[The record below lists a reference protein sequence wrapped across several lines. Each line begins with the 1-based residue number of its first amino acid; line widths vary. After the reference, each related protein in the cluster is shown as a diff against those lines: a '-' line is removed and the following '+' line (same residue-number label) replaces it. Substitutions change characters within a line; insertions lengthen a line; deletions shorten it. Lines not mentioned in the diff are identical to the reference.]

1 MVITDLTTAI
11 VYILVGISVLL
22 IGMKMMSTGLKKCIG
37 RGTRRFFKKTEN
49 NPVIS
54 LGIGTVVTAGIQSS
68 DATNAMVIGFINAG
82 AMSLFQGLCIM
93 LGAYIGTTATGILA
107 SFSSLPISLY
117 FLIFAFIGVVLMFF
131 KNDLTKNIGEIL
143 AGLGLLFFGIAIM
156 KAGFKQ
162 NDIING
168 LQSFFNS
175 FDFGL
180 LLYLFGILITALV
193 QSSSAITSIVIAM
206 VGAGSLTLGNGLFI
220 VLGAMVGTVVNTI
233 LVSINGSAE
242 GKRASLI
249 AFFLR
254 LVTTLVMLI
263 FLSIFN
269 NQISSAFH
277 IFAINGT
284 DELPVAMFA
293 LIFNLIFMPLCIP
306 LLKPMIKLF
315 ERLVKDKEKDKL
327 KSCVL
332 YINKNILKN
341 PSIAEMQ
348 VKKEIL
354 NMYDLSYKNYLYAID
369 KFLTGDTNK
378 DNEII
383 DLENKIDYLNNQIA
397 DFLIELS
404 PKVNKKDEKR
414 IGAFFHVINDIERI
428 GDHAYNF
435 YEMYNDMK
443 NKDLAF
449 TDNAIK
455 EINEF
460 HQTLI
465 PMFEMSKVIFDE
477 KNDRMLAK
485 LHEFETK
492 TDNLKVQFSNNHYER
507 IKSKKCINELS
518 PYYSNILVEL
528 ERIADHL
535 NNIAYSIINPVGDDA
550 K

>member
-1 MVITDLTTAI
+1 MVIIDLTTAI

-49 NPVIS
+49 NPIVS

-143 AGLGLLFFGIAIM
+143 AGLGLLFFGIAVM

-162 NDIING
+162 DDIING
-168 LQSFFNS
+168 LQKFFNTL
-175 FDFGL
+175 DFGL

-254 LVTTLVMLI
+254 LLTTLVMLI

-369 KFLTGDTNK
+369 KFLTSDANK

-477 KNDRMLAK
+477 KNDGMLAK

-507 IKSKKCINELS
+507 IKNKKCINELS